1 MNEDKP
7 QQLVIPLA
15 TAEAVVNYLAQ
26 QPYVEVFQ
34 LIGAMQQLQPLPA
47 PVSPTVNEAGIPL

>member
-1 MNEDKP
+1 MNDDKP

-26 QPYVEVFQ
+26 RPYIEVFQ
-34 LIGAMQQLQPLPA
+34 LIAALQQLQPQPSPEPA
-47 PVSPTVNEAGIPL
+47 PVPVKE